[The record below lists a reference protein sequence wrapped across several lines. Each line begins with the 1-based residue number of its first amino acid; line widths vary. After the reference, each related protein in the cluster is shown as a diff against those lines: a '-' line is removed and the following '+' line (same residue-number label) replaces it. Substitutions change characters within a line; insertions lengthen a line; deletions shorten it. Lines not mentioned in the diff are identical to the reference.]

1 MQGKHFSITDPD
13 GVKTVIYQ
21 VNKTK
26 KEYLNQYPK
35 YTVERLDHTEEIVG
49 NYNKKTFYI
58 DEPQKDGNQLIILSF
73 AKDKVVIN
81 NGILLGDEV
90 KITKKPTPFK
100 FNTLY
105 SEQET
110 EYKDFQYTPNFKRP
124 ISIIDPET
132 TEEVKP
138 VLYFDEK
145 TNEVKGKCKLKPYKS
160 YFAFEIRDEGQG
172 GNVMTANKKQRD
184 TQIPVEAIE
193 GAAGKDDKGIT
204 IVAIN
209 PVVLGLLND

>member
-1 MQGKHFSITDPD
+1 MDTIQGKHFSITDPE

-26 KEYLNQYPK
+26 KEYLSEYPK
-35 YTVERLDHTEEIVG
+35 YTVERLEHTEELVG
-49 NYNKKTFYI
+49 KLNRKTFYVE
-58 DEPQKDGNQLIILSF
+58 EPQKEGNQLVIMSF
-73 AKDKVVIN
+73 GSQRVVIN
-81 NGILLGDEV
+81 TGILLGDEV

-105 SEQET
+105 SEEEM
-110 EYKDFQYTPNFKRP
+110 EYKDFQYTPNLKRP

-138 VLYFDEK
+138 TLYFDEK

-160 YFAFEIRDEGQG
+160 YFAFEIREG
-172 GNVMTANKKQRD
+172 K
-184 TQIPVEAIE
+184 
-193 GAAGKDDKGIT
+193 
-204 IVAIN
+204 
-209 PVVLGLLND
+209 